1 MSPRTNCCT
10 AKLSWDFLLLQ
21 NGRCCIEFILETQP
35 DFWSWDAEEERGVP
49 YFCLIEFR
57 IMHVI
62 WKSGEWKMPLFRVLG
77 LSGSIVQFS
86 PVQSAW
92 CAFACCCVLH
102 LFHAFI
108 FSGFIFS
115 GCCSCL
121 LFILI
126 LQLNQKAFHRLAV
139 AFRWNAFRLFN
150 TRIKYLY
157 RNFNAAII
165 YNLLRTHDCRIWVC
179 CFGNCLFFKPSW

>member
-10 AKLSWDFLLLQ
+10 AKLSWDFLLRKMLYWIYFR
-21 NGRCCIEFILETQP
+21 NTAR
-35 DFWSWDAEEERGVP
+35 EERGVP
-49 YFCLIEFR
+49 YFCLIKFR

-62 WKSGEWKMPLFRVLG
+62 WKLGEWKMPLFRVLG
-77 LSGSIVQFS
+77 LSGSSVQFS

-108 FSGFIFS
+108 FIWFYFLW
-115 GCCSCL
+115 L
-121 LFILI
+121 LFVFAFYSLI
-126 LQLNQKAFHRLAV
+126 LQLNQKAFHRFAV

-157 RNFNAAII
+157 LNFNAAII
-165 YNLLRTHDCRIWVC
+165 YNLFLLRTHDCRIWVC
-179 CFGNCLFFKPSW
+179 CFGNRLFFKPSW

>member
-1 MSPRTNCCT
+1 MSPRTNCYT

-21 NGRCCIEFILETQP
+21 NGRCCIEFVLETQP
-35 DFWSWDAEEERGVP
+35 DFWSWDTEEERGVP
-49 YFCLIEFR
+49 YFCLIKFR

-62 WKSGEWKMPLFRVLG
+62 WKLGKWKMPLFRVLG
-77 LSGSIVQFS
+77 LSGSSVQFS

-92 CAFACCCVLH
+92 CAFAC
-102 LFHAFI
+102 
-108 FSGFIFS
+108 
-115 GCCSCL
+115 CCSCL

-157 RNFNAAII
+157 LNFNAAII

-179 CFGNCLFFKPSW
+179 CFGNRLFFKPSW